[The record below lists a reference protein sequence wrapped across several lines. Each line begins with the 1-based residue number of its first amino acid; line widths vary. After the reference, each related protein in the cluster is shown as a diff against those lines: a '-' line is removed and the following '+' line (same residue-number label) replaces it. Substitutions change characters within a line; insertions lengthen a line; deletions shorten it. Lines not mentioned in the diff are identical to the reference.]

1 MKIFL
6 DTSSVDVVREHLTT
20 GLIDGVT
27 TNPSLMLKEGKDP
40 HEVIR
45 RMSDLFPCDASIS
58 AEVTADTADEMVEL
72 ARPYINIGDNVTI
85 KVPCN
90 REGLKACYELQDDHV
105 DVNVTLIF
113 SVSQAI
119 LAVKSGAKYLSP
131 FVGRVDDQRFGG
143 ASLIRR
149 IREVITPSYKL
160 FNIQK
165 YDQPEILAASI
176 RTVGDVEHSFAQ
188 GADICTMPP
197 SVFDSMYKHIMTDD
211 GLRKFNEDWKHLMEA
226 NGNS

>member
-45 RMSDLFPCDASIS
+45 RMSDLFEDDASIS

-72 ARPYINIGDNVTI
+72 AQPYINIGDNVTI
-85 KVPCN
+85 KVPCTK
-90 REGLKACYELQDDHV
+90 EGLKACLEISERDV
-105 DVNVTLIF
+105 EVNVTLIF

-143 ASLIRR
+143 VSLISR
-149 IREVITPSYKL
+149 IREVLSPSYKL

-176 RTVGDVEHSFAQ
+176 RTVGDVEYSFAQ
-188 GADICTMPP
+188 GADICTIPP
-197 SVFDSMYKHIMTDD
+197 SIFDKMYQHIMTDD
-211 GLRKFNEDWKHLMEA
+211 GLRKFNEDWSKLMEK
-226 NGNS
+226 NEHS

>member
-1 MKIFL
+1 M
-6 DTSSVDVVREHLTT
+6 
-20 GLIDGVT
+20 
-27 TNPSLMLKEGKDP
+27 
-40 HEVIR
+40 
-45 RMSDLFPCDASIS
+45 
-58 AEVTADTADEMVEL
+58 
-72 ARPYINIGDNVTI
+72 
-85 KVPCN
+85 PCN